1 MLGRED
7 RTRNEEHCEKIW
19 RVQKR
24 MKGKDPIS
32 RKGKKKKERKIYSNG
47 QSED

>member
-1 MLGRED
+1 MLGCED
-7 RTRNEEHCEKIW
+7 HTRNEDHCGKIW

-32 RKGKKKKERKIYSNG
+32 RKGIRREENLP
-47 QSED
+47 E

>member
-1 MLGRED
+1 MLGHED
-7 RTRNEEHCEKIW
+7 RARNEEHCEKIW

-32 RKGKKKKERKIYSNG
+32 RKGIRREENLLK
-47 QSED
+47 